1 MPLTAAQFSVIAGS
15 MRANISGKKTVIQN
29 ALECPTF
36 AYFEKK
42 KRTVNSA
49 GGEDG
54 LLRVQIDDGTQ
65 FNVQG
70 VSGGSPVTYD
80 DVTGKLFAAYKMGF
94 THIGWGVDKETLARA
109 GIKMVSGQK
118 PSKANRDEKNALDSL
133 IRKNEDKL
141 MRSRKEAFAK
151 ILFGDGTAD
160 PDYPVGLGG
169 LILKN
174 PSAAGTTAGLDRATY
189 PFWRNLAYTAAE
201 GNRLDLSSADPKD
214 RKLFQFFRDM
224 VRDQKI
230 YGGMPDFIP
239 VGRNIMSWLEREAD
253 SFGILNLRDFDKTVG
268 IGVKGFEIDGAK
280 IVHDPILDN
289 LGRSS
294 EFYSLDTDHIWLEV
308 LKGEWNQQ
316 HNPEREPTRYMQYA
330 ATTDMWLFKA
340 DQLNCHATGEILF

>member
-1 MPLTAAQFSVIAGS
+1 MPLTAAQYSVVAGS
-15 MRANISGKKTVIQN
+15 MRQNISGRGPVVQN

-42 KRTVNSA
+42 KKTAESA

-54 LLRVQIDDGTQ
+54 LLLVQVDDGTR

-70 VSGGSPVTYD
+70 VSGGSTVTYD
-80 DVTGKLFAAYKMGF
+80 NPTGKLFAKYKMGF
-94 THIGWGVDKETLARA
+94 THIGWGVDKETLARV
-109 GIKMVSGQK
+109 GIKMVSGSK
-118 PSKANRDEKNALDSL
+118 PSKANRDEKNALDNL
-133 IRKNEDKL
+133 IRKNEEKL
-141 MRSRKEAFAK
+141 MRSRKEAFAR

-160 PDYPVGLGG
+160 PDYPIGLDGI
-169 LILKN
+169 ILKN
-174 PSAAGTTAGLDRATY
+174 PSAAGTTAGLDRTTY

-201 GNRLDLSSADPKD
+201 GTQLDLSAATPKD

-224 VRDQKI
+224 IRDQKI

-253 SFGILNLRDFDKTVG
+253 SFGVLNLRDFDKTVG
-268 IGVKGFEIDGAK
+268 IGIKGFEIDGAK

-289 LGRSS
+289 LGRASD
-294 EFYSLDTDHIWLEV
+294 FYSLDSNHIYMRT

-316 HNPEREPTRYMQYA
+316 HNPEREPNRYMQYA
-330 ATTDMWLFKA
+330 ATTDMWWIET
-340 DQLNCHATGEILF
+340 DMLNCHAVGEILF